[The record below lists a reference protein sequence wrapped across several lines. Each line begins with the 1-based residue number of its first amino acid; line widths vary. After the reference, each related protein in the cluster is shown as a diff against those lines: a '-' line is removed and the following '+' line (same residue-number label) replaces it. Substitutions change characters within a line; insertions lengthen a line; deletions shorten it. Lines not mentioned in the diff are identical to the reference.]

1 MGERLSRGGCGLDG
15 RRRTGERVSRGDGGL
30 DGRRRMGEGAFGGD
44 CGAEGRR
51 WIGERAS
58 REDCG
63 LDGRRGTGERAS
75 GGDCGLE
82 GRRRTGERVSRG
94 DGARTADRVLMLPPG
109 RGMEGTPTFGVRS
122 GLCVCVREGGRG
134 DRDGAGLRTAFLEG
148 ARDGVG
154 LASRGFAA
162 AADGRLRGKN
172 MDIGLREEAF
182 EEGRGRVCALSG
194 GGRTR
199 LVSLEGL
206 FERRG
211 QTWSP
216 SWSRGTGCV
225 QEEHL
230 TVGRRWD
237 MRSVGGLGASWAIID
252 NK

>member
-1 MGERLSRGGCGLDG
+1 VSREGCGIDGRRWAGERESREDCGLDG
-15 RRRTGERVSRGDGGL
+15 RRRTGE
-30 DGRRRMGEGAFGGD
+30 GAP
-44 CGAEGRR
+44 
-51 WIGERAS
+51 
-58 REDCG
+58 
-63 LDGRRGTGERAS
+63 

-94 DGARTADRVLMLPPG
+94 DGARTADRALMLPPG
-109 RGMEGTPTFGVRS
+109 RGMEGTTTFRVRS

-134 DRDGAGLRTAFLEG
+134 DKDRDGAGLRAAFREG

-154 LASRGFAA
+154 LAPRGFA

-172 MDIGLREEAF
+172 MDIGLREDAF
-182 EEGRGRVCALSG
+182 EEGRATVVCALSG
-194 GGRTR
+194 GGTG
-199 LVSLEGL
+199 LVSLERL
-206 FERRG
+206 FEGCR

-237 MRSVGGLGASWAIID
+237 MRSVGGLEASWAIID
-252 NK
+252 NKRKGA